1 MNSRERILAAIN
13 ATNKGR
19 PPLWVMRQAGR
30 YLPEYR
36 RLKEKHGFLEMV
48 KTPELACQVTLQ
60 PLERFPLDAAILFCD
75 ILVIPEAMGQAY
87 KFRDGGG
94 ISMSHALE
102 SEKCI
107 DELNVSEVCHKLSY
121 VKDALKLLKNE
132 LDGERALLGF
142 AGSPWT
148 LACYMIQGE
157 SADGFPLAV
166 ELAKNNPAVFN
177 KLMEKLTL
185 SIIDYLR
192 MQASSGVD
200 AVQIF
205 DSWQSLCPA
214 QHAWD
219 WSIKWINQIVES
231 LKAEVPIIL
240 YAKSSSERIDLLKQ
254 SSAHGLSLSHDI
266 DLVNLRRSLPA
277 EYLLQGNLPPELLET
292 SADNVHQATVTFLN
306 KMNGDRAHILNLGH
320 GIRPQAKIECMEAL
334 VQAVT
339 EYNKT

>member
-36 RLKEKHGFLEMV
+36 KLKEKHGFLEMV

-121 VKDALKLLKNE
+121 VKDALKMLKNE

-157 SADGFPLAV
+157 SANGFPLAV
-166 ELAKNNPAVFN
+166 ELAKNNPAAFN

-185 SIIDYLR
+185 SIIDYLK

-205 DSWQSLCPA
+205 DSWQSLCPP

-254 SSAHGLSLSHDI
+254 SNAHGLSLSDDI
-266 DLVNLRRSLPA
+266 DLVDLRKSLPA

-292 SADNVHQATVTFLN
+292 SADNVHQETVTFLN

>member
-36 RLKEKHGFLEMV
+36 KLKEKHGFLEMV

-107 DELNVSEVCHKLSY
+107 DELNVSELCHKLCY

-157 SADGFPLAV
+157 SANGFPLAV
-166 ELAKNNPAVFN
+166 ELAKNNPAAFN

-185 SIIDYLR
+185 SIIDYLK

-205 DSWQSLCPA
+205 DSWQSLCPP

-254 SSAHGLSLSHDI
+254 SNAHGLSLSDDI
-266 DLVNLRRSLPA
+266 DLVDLRKSLPA

-292 SADNVHQATVTFLN
+292 SADNVHQETVTFLN

>member
-1 MNSRERILAAIN
+1 
-13 ATNKGR
+13 
-19 PPLWVMRQAGR
+19 
-30 YLPEYR
+30 
-36 RLKEKHGFLEMV
+36 
-48 KTPELACQVTLQ
+48 
-60 PLERFPLDAAILFCD
+60 
-75 ILVIPEAMGQAY
+75 
-87 KFRDGGG
+87 
-94 ISMSHALE
+94 
-102 SEKCI
+102 
-107 DELNVSEVCHKLSY
+107 
-121 VKDALKLLKNE
+121 LLKNE
-132 LDGERALLGF
+132 LDGESALLGF

-166 ELAKNNPAVFN
+166 ELAKNNPAAFN

-205 DSWQSLCPA
+205 DSWQSLCPP

-254 SSAHGLSLSHDI
+254 SNAHGLSLSHDI
-266 DLVNLRRSLPA
+266 DLVELRKSLPA

-292 SADNVHQATVTFLN
+292 SADNVHQETVTFLN

>member
-1 MNSRERILAAIN
+1 
-13 ATNKGR
+13 
-19 PPLWVMRQAGR
+19 
-30 YLPEYR
+30 
-36 RLKEKHGFLEMV
+36 MV

-132 LDGERALLGF
+132 LRGERALLGF

-166 ELAKNNPAVFN
+166 ELAKNNPAAFN

-205 DSWQSLCPA
+205 DSWQSLCPP

-254 SSAHGLSLSHDI
+254 SNAHGLSLSHDI
-266 DLVNLRRSLPA
+266 DLVDLRRSLPA

-292 SADNVHQATVTFLN
+292 SADNVHQETVTFLN

>member
-13 ATNKGR
+13 AKNSGR

-36 RLKEKHGFLEMV
+36 KLKEKHGFLNMV

-60 PLERFPLDAAILFCD
+60 PLQRFPLDAAILFSD

-87 KFRDGGG
+87 KFREEGG

-102 SEKCI
+102 SEKSI
-107 DELNVSEVCHKLSY
+107 EALNMSEICHKLSY
-121 VKDALKLLKNE
+121 VQEALKMLKIE
-132 LDGERALLGF
+132 LGGERALLGF

-157 SADGFPLAV
+157 SKEGFPRAV
-166 ELAKNNPAVFN
+166 AMAVNNPTAFN
-177 KLMEKLTL
+177 QLMEKLTL
-185 SIIDYLR
+185 AIIDYLR
-192 MQASSGVD
+192 MQAKSGVD

-205 DSWQSLCPA
+205 DSWQSLCPTEY
-214 QHAWD
+214 AWD
-219 WSIKWINQIVES
+219 WSIKWINIIVEN
-231 LKAEVPIIL
+231 LKSEVPLIL
-240 YAKSSSERIDLLKQ
+240 YAKSSSERIGLLKK
-254 SSAHGLSLSHDI
+254 SNAHGLSLSHDL
-266 DLVNLRRSLPA
+266 DLVLLRKRLSP

-292 SADNVHQATVTFLN
+292 TAKEVHHETVAFLN
-306 KMNGDRAHILNLGH
+306 KMDEDPAHILNLGH

-334 VQAVT
+334 VQSVN
-339 EYNKT
+339 EYKRC

>member
-13 ATNKGR
+13 ATNEGR

-60 PLERFPLDAAILFCD
+60 PLKRFPLDAAILFCD

-94 ISMSHALE
+94 ISMSHPLD
-102 SEKCI
+102 SEKSI
-107 DELNVSEVCHKLSY
+107 EALNISEICHKLSY
-121 VKDALKLLKNE
+121 VNDALKLLKNE
-132 LDGERALLGF
+132 LGGERALLGF

-157 SADGFPLAV
+157 SADGFPRAV
-166 ELAKNNPAVFN
+166 ALAKNNPTAFN
-177 KLMEKLTL
+177 QLMEKLTL

-192 MQASSGVD
+192 MQAKSGVD

-205 DSWQSLCPA
+205 DSWQSLCPP

-219 WSIKWINQIVES
+219 WSIKWINLIVEN
-231 LKAEVPIIL
+231 LKTDVPIIL
-240 YAKSSSERIDLLKQ
+240 YAKSSSERIDLLKK
-254 SSAHGLSLSHDI
+254 SNAHGLSLSHDI
-266 DLVNLRRSLPA
+266 DLALLRKNLPA
-277 EYLLQGNLPPELLET
+277 EYLLQGNLPPQLLET
-292 SADNVHQATVTFLN
+292 SPDNVHQEALAFLH

-339 EYNKT
+339 EYNPS